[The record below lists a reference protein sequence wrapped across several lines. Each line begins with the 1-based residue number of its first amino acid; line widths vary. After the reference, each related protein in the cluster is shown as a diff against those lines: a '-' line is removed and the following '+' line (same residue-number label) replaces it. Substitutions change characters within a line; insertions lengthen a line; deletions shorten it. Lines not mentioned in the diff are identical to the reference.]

1 MGYRTLVVVVTL
13 VIGAGVAGAQKK
25 GTTGGTP
32 GKHSIQG
39 TVQSLSA
46 SSFTIK
52 AKDGAEMTFA
62 VDVSTHVT
70 AKGASTKTAPKGGHA
85 SFADLVA
92 VGDQVTVRYNNAGGT
107 ARAESINVASRGK
120 K

>member
-1 MGYRTLVVVVTL
+1 MGYRTLLVVVAL
-13 VIGAGVAGAQKK
+13 AIGASAAAAQKK
-25 GTTGGTP
+25 GATGGTP

-70 AKGASTKTAPKGGHA
+70 AKGASGKTAAKGGKA
-85 SFADLVA
+85 SFSELVA
-92 VGDQVTVRYNNAGGT
+92 VGDQVTVRYDNPGGT